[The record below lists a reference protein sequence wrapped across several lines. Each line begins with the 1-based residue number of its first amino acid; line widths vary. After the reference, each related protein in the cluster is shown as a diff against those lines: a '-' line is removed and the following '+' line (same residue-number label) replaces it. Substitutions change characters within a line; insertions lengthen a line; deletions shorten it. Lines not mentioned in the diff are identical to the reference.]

1 MKKYIFAAI
10 VTAAAL
16 TITGCSSGKESSA
29 DESSSSVSESADSAA
44 ESAVS
49 TAEDSTASTAGDTA
63 VSSAEDSAASTAEDP
78 AVSSAEDSAPADGEQ
93 SAGDLEEIYN
103 KIMAVQTVPDDIIMF
118 PETTKDI
125 VNGLYPGLLDLN
137 IKNMVFYVPPVT
149 GNACE
154 ILLLEAADS
163 DSADK
168 AEKIMQERIDSSAS
182 DTIYPDVAEVWAR
195 NARVERSGN
204 KLCMIVLPDSAVVP
218 DDVFS
223 L

>member
-1 MKKYIFAAI
+1 MKKYIFAAL

-29 DESSSSVSESADSAA
+29 DESSSTVSESTASAADS
-44 ESAVS
+44 
-49 TAEDSTASTAGDTA
+49 G
-63 VSSAEDSAASTAEDP
+63 SAASTAEDS
-78 AVSSAEDSAPADGEQ
+78 AAESGSAASTAEDSAAESGSATSTAEDSAPADGEQ
-93 SAGDLEEIYN
+93 AAGDLEEVYN
-103 KIMAVQTVPDDIIMF
+103 KIMAVQTTPDDIIMF
-118 PETTKDI
+118 PETNEDY
-125 VNGLYPGLLDLN
+125 VNGLYPGLLDLD

-163 DSADK
+163 NSADK
-168 AEKIMQERIDSSAS
+168 AEKIMQDRVDSAAS

-195 NARVERSGN
+195 NAKVERSGN

-218 DDVFS
+218 DDVFA